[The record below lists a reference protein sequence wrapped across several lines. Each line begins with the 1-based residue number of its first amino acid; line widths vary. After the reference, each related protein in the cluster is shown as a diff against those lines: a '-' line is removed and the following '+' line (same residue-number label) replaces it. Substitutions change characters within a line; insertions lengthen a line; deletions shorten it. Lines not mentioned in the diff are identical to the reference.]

1 MTGTPSSGADLGNAL
16 GALLS
21 SGVSQLLP
29 FSDADFFAPQGR
41 FWSPADHV
49 RHLTKSGTPLV
60 MALGLPRWLL
70 RLRFGRPAAPS
81 RSFDAMTTL
90 YLSRL
95 SAGATAGRFTP
106 RPEPLPA
113 DLQARRRDIIHGWTR
128 ATVGLQN
135 AIQRWSETSLDSHQL
150 PHPILGVLTVREML
164 CFTVYHTSHHL
175 RRIAERSAP
184 APA

>member
-1 MTGTPSSGADLGNAL
+1 MTGTPRSGAELGNAL

-21 SGVSQLLP
+21 SGVSQLRP
-29 FSDADFFAPQGR
+29 ISDAAFFSPQDR
-41 FWSPADHV
+41 FWSPAEHV
-49 RHLTKSGTPLV
+49 RHLTKSARPLV

-81 RSFDAMTTL
+81 RSFEAMTTL
-90 YLSRL
+90 YLERL

-106 RPEPLPA
+106 TPEAVPA
-113 DLQARRRDIIHGWTR
+113 DLQARRQEIIHGWTR

-135 AIQRWSETSLDSHQL
+135 AIAGWPEASLDSHQL
-150 PHPILGVLTVREML
+150 PHPVLGLLTVREML

-175 RRIAERSAP
+175 RRIAERSPPVP
-184 APA
+184 A